1 MSTSRASQTHVS
13 RNRSHDLCTRF
24 EWDVTTFS
32 ARCLSCYTLDSWE
45 FEVKNLSARQGISF
59 RQFCFFPPIVIRM
72 KIKMVSILRT
82 RRRFFLSVN
91 HDYSFVK
98 TESVVREELKNWTR
112 ANNLSPVGRIRVR
125 RHDGIHGTEIP
136 QQGMGSLLYVLVQ
149 LNQITN
155 LSLPHNF
162 WVFLVYEPFS
172 IWQHNLIR

>member
-24 EWDVTTFS
+24 EWDVTTLS

-59 RQFCFFPPIVIRM
+59 RQFCFFPPNFFPPIRM

-82 RRRFFLSVN
+82 GRRFFLSVN

-98 TESVVREELKNWTR
+98 TERVVREELKNWTR
-112 ANNLSPVGRIRVR
+112 ATNLSPVGRIRVR
-125 RHDGIHGTEIP
+125 RRDGIHETEIP
-136 QQGMGSLLYVLVQ
+136 RQGMGSLL
-149 LNQITN
+149 
-155 LSLPHNF
+155 
-162 WVFLVYEPFS
+162 
-172 IWQHNLIR
+172 